1 MSGETIRE
9 GGSATVREGLNSGVT
24 TREGASSPKI
34 TNTSAGSLFRDY
46 KIVRQLPST
55 STEADIFV
63 VSQTGTEYI
72 LKLYRYGIDPKN
84 DVLKSIKTLSEKYPH
99 NFIRVL
105 EADFDGSSE
114 RWYEVQEYAKCGTL
128 QAIIDDKS
136 KLDGS
141 QQKNLFNDVA
151 RQVGESLNLLHQNN
165 LLHLDVKPSNILL
178 RSLKPLDMVL
188 IDFGI
193 ATLLASDMSK
203 KFTQT
208 RGTPMYQSPE
218 SYTGG
223 MGRASDWWGLGMIL
237 LEIANGVH
245 PFKGLSPNVIAY
257 SVATEPVNIPE
268 TLDKGQ
274 IELFHGLLTRNPEKR
289 WSWEQVSRW
298 LKGERGIPQ
307 YFEEVS
313 SAPISSTVKPFTF
326 MGQKCTSLAE
336 IAAAFARN
344 EEAWEKGRA
353 LLMRGNIRT
362 WLEQNGEFES
372 GEDLER
378 NLSNVQDADEKMFQ
392 FTQEYGENLPL
403 IFYGKAITLQ
413 NLLLF
418 TGKAVRKE
426 NLANSEKK
434 IVDMLTSGRL
444 RDVLNSYSKKH
455 RDNDSKALRL
465 ALNSSSKSASLSDIA
480 GFLNFYLNPQ
490 KYFCPFVKDS
500 SSIEKVIQSS
510 QGLKQP
516 PRPLEYF
523 TSLNEKYVIPKS
535 LLVGT
540 ESIGTYHSTLEELD
554 KMERENNLILSSSV
568 ERNEKACLAS
578 ASMNDYM
585 AGVYKWNW
593 GYDEASV
600 KAIDSSLERF
610 RQQVRSASG
619 LEKAQLELWITYLE
633 FLSKK
638 ENPLSSADKR
648 ILQNVS
654 LKETETLAKRISTII
669 ASPTPLKESP
679 VSRESARVSEPSQQ
693 KSSATVPQSKRKKK
707 QVLIIDMIDDH
718 SFSALISRKISQ
730 EIRLQGY
737 EATLVITKN
746 ARKEIQNYD
755 VVVLVQFVE
764 EFVEEFVEDSLDDIL
779 DEYSKTIINCWSP
792 QIVGKNVAIMFI
804 TRDYRRV
811 HFVIPSLSYYEQY
824 GHGFYDSQQ
833 NALRKHFELTI
844 KDWVARLLATLK

>member
-1 MSGETIRE
+1 MSGKTIME
-9 GGSATVREGLNSGVT
+9 VGSATVREGLNSGVT

-34 TNTSAGSLFRDY
+34 TNTSAGSLFHDY

-63 VSQTGTEYI
+63 VSKTGTEYI

-136 KLDGS
+136 KLDSS

-151 RQVGESLNLLHQNN
+151 RQVGESLDLLHQNN

-257 SVATEPVNIPE
+257 SVATEPVNIPD

-289 WSWEQVSRW
+289 WNWEQVSRW

-307 YFEEVS
+307 YFEEA
-313 SAPISSTVKPFTF
+313 SATPIAPTVKPFTF

-336 IAAAFARN
+336 IATAFARN

-378 NLSNVQDADEKMFQ
+378 NLSNYQDADEKMFK

-426 NLANSEKK
+426 NLTNSEKK

-444 RDVLNSYSKKH
+444 RDILNNYSKKH
-455 RDNDSKALRL
+455 RDNDSKVLRL
-465 ALNSSSKSASLSDIA
+465 ALNSFSKSASLSDIA
-480 GFLNFYLNPQ
+480 GFLNFYFNPQ

-500 SSIEKVIQSS
+500 SSIERVIQSS

-540 ESIGTYHSTLEELD
+540 ESIGTYHSSLETLD
-554 KMERENNLILSSSV
+554 KMERENNLIPFQSSSAV
-568 ERNEKACLAS
+568 ERNEKARLAS
-578 ASMNDYM
+578 ASMDDYM

-610 RQQVRSASG
+610 RRDVGSSSG

-638 ENPLSSADKR
+638 ENPLSNEDKR

-654 LKETETLAKRISTII
+654 LKETETLANRISAMI
-669 ASPTPLKESP
+669 ASPITYSKESP
-679 VSRESARVSEPSQQ
+679 VSRERARVSEPSQH
-693 KSSATVPQSKRKKK
+693 KSSATAPQSKRNENSNPNENNDYFLRPYSFLMDI
-707 QVLIIDMIDDH
+707 QDVSDM
-718 SFSALISRKISQ
+718 SGTVVSGFTK
-730 EIRLQGY
+730 LQ
-737 EATLVITKN
+737 KS
-746 ARKEIQNYD
+746 
-755 VVVLVQFVE
+755 VVVTGRIVYGTLNSGERV
-764 EFVEEFVEDSLDDIL
+764 EFVGKEGSYVATIEYESSTIMSIIL
-779 DEYSKTIINCWSP
+779 SGIDKNSVHSGDKLIKRKAVTAPKQSATAP
-792 QIVGKNVAIMFI
+792 QTK
-804 TRDYRRV
+804 
-811 HFVIPSLSYYEQY
+811 
-824 GHGFYDSQQ
+824 
-833 NALRKHFELTI
+833 
-844 KDWVARLLATLK
+844 